1 MRLEDCWRVAMAA
14 GLPPDAD
21 MDDTG
26 MAQADNL
33 AAQVEVET
41 EADDEAADS
50 EPLQRALG
58 VGQDEGM
65 GAE

>member
-1 MRLEDCWRVAMAA
+1 MAA

-50 EPLQRALG
+50 EPRQRALG
-58 VGQDEGM
+58 VRQDEGT
-65 GAE
+65 GAK